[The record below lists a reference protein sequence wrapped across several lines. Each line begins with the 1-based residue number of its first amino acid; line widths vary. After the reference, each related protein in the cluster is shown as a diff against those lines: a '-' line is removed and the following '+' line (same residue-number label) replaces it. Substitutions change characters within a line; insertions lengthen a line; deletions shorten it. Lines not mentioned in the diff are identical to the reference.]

1 LETLVKSAGFNRVLA
16 STAFGLVLVLSNHPG
31 MAQRIGQQD
40 IDTAVPMPEASLRP
54 SLTAN
59 NVADIA
65 RQAPPTEPGA
75 EPKQETAAPAS
86 EPAQPEPADSAVG
99 AAVPMPETTLPPPL
113 TAEDIASS
121 PGAAPAETAKAAQK
135 QEIAPGADPVTAESA
150 VSQQPIGAVVPMP
163 ETTLPPPLMAKDIA
177 SSPNAA
183 PAETAKAAQKQ
194 EIAPGADPAA
204 ADSAVSQQPIGAV
217 VPMPETTLPPPLTA
231 KDIAS
236 GPSAAPSETAKAAR
250 EQDAATPASATA
262 DGAVADQLHDMIA
275 SRLDRIVKR
284 KADREGVESFYKTRN
299 YAPLWVSN
307 GDADARAK
315 AAIAYLAQVDSVG
328 LDPNDYPTPDFKSVV
343 TAETLAQDELK
354 LTASVLS
361 YARQAQI
368 GRIHFSRVGTDI
380 QFNLVAPEP
389 AKVLA
394 ELADGNDAGKVLD
407 GFNPPQPEF
416 KALGAKLAKLRKR
429 PAASDT
435 KAEDKPEPPRVHVPD
450 GKILRPGMKDAR
462 VVSLRKRLD
471 IAGDKD
477 NPLYDDEVR
486 DAVKTFQ
493 TESEIAVDGNL
504 DLNTVRTLNGEKKVA
519 HGPSADLINTII
531 VNMERW
537 RWMPRNLGNP
547 HVIVNVP
554 DYTLTLYNDGKRY
567 WHTKI
572 VAGKPGKATPMVS
585 ADMKFITV
593 NPTWNVPP
601 SIIENE
607 YLPALQVDPQALDRI
622 GLKITQDQDGTIHV
636 WQPPG
641 AGNALGRIRFNFP
654 NKFLVYQH
662 DTPDKYLFAH
672 QKRAYS
678 HGCMRVQ
685 NPLTYGE
692 KLLSLV
698 LPNEHYTEARLQEMF
713 GGSEININFPKFIP
727 VHLTYQTAFV
737 DDHGKLQ
744 LREDVYGRDARM
756 IAILKGSERR
766 VADLAIER
774 HANTSSKPVR
784 MPVGLYGDRGYYRG
798 PRYSGG
804 GYSGPSFLDFLSR

>member
-1 LETLVKSAGFNRVLA
+1 MKSAGFNRVLA
-16 STAFGLVLVLSNHPG
+16 STVFGLVLVLSNHPG
-31 MAQRIGQQD
+31 MAQRTGQQN
-40 IDTAVPMPEASLRP
+40 IDTAAPMPEASLRP

-59 NVADIA
+59 DVADIA
-65 RQAPPTEPGA
+65 RQAPPAEPGA

-86 EPAQPEPADSAVG
+86 EPAQPEPADSAVSQQQIG
-99 AAVPMPETTLPPPL
+99 AAVPMAETTLPPPL
-113 TAEDIASS
+113 T
-121 PGAAPAETAKAAQK
+121 
-135 QEIAPGADPVTAESA
+135 
-150 VSQQPIGAVVPMP
+150 
-163 ETTLPPPLMAKDIA
+163 AKDIA

-183 PAETAKAAQKQ
+183 PAETAKAARK
-194 EIAPGADPAA
+194 
-204 ADSAVSQQPIGAV
+204 
-217 VPMPETTLPPPLTA
+217 
-231 KDIAS
+231 
-236 GPSAAPSETAKAAR
+236 
-250 EQDAATPASATA
+250 QDAATPASDTA
-262 DGAVADQLHDMIA
+262 DGAVADQLRDMIA
-275 SRLDRIVKR
+275 SKLDRIVKR
-284 KADREGVESFYKTRN
+284 KADREGVESFYRARN

-416 KALGAKLAKLRKR
+416 KALSAKLAKLRKR

-435 KAEDKPEPPRVHVPD
+435 KAEDKRVHVPD

-504 DLNTVRTLNGEKKVA
+504 GLNTVRALNGEKKVA
-519 HGPSADLINTII
+519 HGPSTNLIDTII

-554 DYTLTLYNDGKRY
+554 EYTLTLYNDGKPY

-572 VAGKPGKATPMVS
+572 VAGKPGKATPMLS

-662 DTPDKYLFAH
+662 DTPDKYLFAR

-698 LPNEHYTEARLQEMF
+698 LPNEHYTEARLEEMF

-756 IAILKGSERR
+756 IAILKGSERK
-766 VADLAIER
+766 VADIAIER

-784 MPVGLYGDRGYYRG
+784 MPVGLYGDRGYYSG
-798 PRYSGG
+798 PRYGG

>member
-1 LETLVKSAGFNRVLA
+1 LETLVKSAGFDRVLV
-16 STAFGLVLVLSNHPG
+16 SIAFGLVLVLSNHPG
-31 MAQRIGQQD
+31 MAQRIGQQN
-40 IDTAVPMPEASLRP
+40 IDTAVPIPEASLRP
-54 SLTAN
+54 SLTTN
-59 NVADIA
+59 DVADIA
-65 RQAPPTEPGA
+65 RQAPPAEPGT

-86 EPAQPEPADSAVG
+86 EPAPPEPVDSGGVAVSI
-99 AAVPMPETTLPPPL
+99 PETTLAPPL
-113 TAEDIASS
+113 TAKDFASS

-135 QEIAPGADPVTAESA
+135 QETAPGADSA
-150 VSQQPIGAVVPMP
+150 
-163 ETTLPPPLMAKDIA
+163 T
-177 SSPNAA
+177 
-183 PAETAKAAQKQ
+183 
-194 EIAPGADPAA
+194 
-204 ADSAVSQQPIGAV
+204 ADSAVSQQQIGAA

-236 GPSAAPSETAKAAR
+236 SPNAAPAETAKTAQKQETAPGADPATADSAVSQQPIGTAVPMPETTLPPPLTAKDIANSPNASPAETAKAAPK
-250 EQDAATPASATA
+250 QDAATPASATA

-275 SRLDRIVKR
+275 NKLDRIVKR
-284 KADREGVESFYKTRN
+284 KADREGVESFYKARN

-307 GDADARAK
+307 GDADSRAK

-328 LDPNDYPTPDFKSVV
+328 LDPNDYPIPDFKSVV

-416 KALGAKLAKLRKR
+416 KALSAKLAKLRKR

-554 DYTLTLYNDGKRY
+554 DYTLTLYNDGKPY

-607 YLPALQVDPQALDRI
+607 YLPALQVDPQALDRV

-662 DTPDKYLFAH
+662 DTPDKYLFAR
-672 QKRAYS
+672 QKRSYS

-698 LPNEHYTEARLQEMF
+698 LPNEHYTEARLEEMF

-756 IAILKGSERR
+756 IAILKGSERK
-766 VADLAIER
+766 VADIAIER
-774 HANTSSKPVR
+774 HPNTSSKPVR
-784 MPVGLYGDRGYYRG
+784 MPVGLYGDRGYYSG

-804 GYSGPSFLDFLSR
+804 GYSGPSFLDFFSR

>member
-1 LETLVKSAGFNRVLA
+1 MKSAGFNRVLA

-86 EPAQPEPADSAVG
+86 EPAQPEPADSVESQQPIG
-99 AAVPMPETTLPPPL
+99 AAVSMPETTLPPL
-113 TAEDIASS
+113 T
-121 PGAAPAETAKAAQK
+121 
-135 QEIAPGADPVTAESA
+135 
-150 VSQQPIGAVVPMP
+150 
-163 ETTLPPPLMAKDIA
+163 AKDIA

-183 PAETAKAAQKQ
+183 PAETAKTAQKQ
-194 EIAPGADPAA
+194 ETGPGADRVT
-204 ADSAVSQQPIGAV
+204 ADSAVSQQPIGAAV
-217 VPMPETTLPPPLTA
+217 SMPETTLPPLTA

-236 GPSAAPSETAKAAR
+236 SLNAASAETAKAAR
-250 EQDAATPASATA
+250 KHDAATPASAAA

-275 SRLDRIVKR
+275 SKLDRIIKR
-284 KADREGVESFYKTRN
+284 KADREGVESFYRARN

-328 LDPNDYPTPDFKSVV
+328 LDPNDYPIPDFKSVV

-416 KALGAKLAKLRKR
+416 KALSAKLAKLRKR

-435 KAEDKPEPPRVHVPD
+435 KAEDKPEPPRVHVSD

-493 TESEIAVDGNL
+493 TDSEIAVDGNL
-504 DLNTVRTLNGEKKVA
+504 GLNTVRALNGEKKVA
-519 HGPSADLINTII
+519 HGPSTNLIDTII

-554 DYTLTLYNDGKRY
+554 EYTLTLYNDGRPY

-572 VAGKPGKATPMVS
+572 VAGKLGKATPMVS

-662 DTPDKYLFAH
+662 DTPDKHLFSRD
-672 QKRAYS
+672 KRAFS
-678 HGCMRVQ
+678 HGCLRVQ

-698 LPNEHYTEARLQEMF
+698 LPKERYTEGRLESMF

-756 IAILKGSERR
+756 IAILKGSERK
-766 VADLAIER
+766 VADIAIER
-774 HANTSSKPVR
+774 HPNTLSKPVR
-784 MPVGLYGDRGYYRG
+784 MPVGLYGDRGYYSG
-798 PRYSGG
+798 TRYSGG